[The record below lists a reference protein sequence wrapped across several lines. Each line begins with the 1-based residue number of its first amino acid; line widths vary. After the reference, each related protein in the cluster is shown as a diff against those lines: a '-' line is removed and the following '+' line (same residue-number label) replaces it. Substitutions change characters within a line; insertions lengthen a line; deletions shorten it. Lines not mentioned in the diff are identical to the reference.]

1 MSAVPAIHHETLMRF
16 RKHKYTTAAARVN
29 EDRDIAK
36 LIAIANAQGIKP
48 RIIVQAETRKSA

>member
-1 MSAVPAIHHETLMRF
+1 MSEAPAIHHETLMRF
-16 RKHKYTTAAARVN
+16 RMHKYSTAAARVN
-29 EDRDIAK
+29 DDRDIAM